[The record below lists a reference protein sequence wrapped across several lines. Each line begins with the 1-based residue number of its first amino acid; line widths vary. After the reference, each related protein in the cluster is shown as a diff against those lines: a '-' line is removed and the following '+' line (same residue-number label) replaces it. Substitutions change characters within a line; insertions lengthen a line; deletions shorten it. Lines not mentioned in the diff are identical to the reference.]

1 MFGLFIWLNQSCS
14 VDFVSLHGIIQRV
27 NYRLTVND
35 NATVAVDDLSTDL
48 AAVCA
53 SQEDNHR
60 RDLTRLSTTTNGPR
74 ESLLRLFGHGRDD
87 QRRPD
92 RTGSNC
98 VDTNALAD
106 PLVAETVG
114 ESCDGALGAGVV
126 EQVGSAD
133 VFVDTGIVDDC
144 VAFGHVWEGVLG
156 EVEEGWK
163 MSVI

>member
-1 MFGLFIWLNQSCS
+1 MA
-14 VDFVSLHGIIQRV
+14 LHKSPG
-27 NYRLTVND
+27 YHLTVND
-35 NATVAVDDLSTDL
+35 NTTVAVDDLSADL
-48 AAVCA
+48 TAVCA
-53 SQEDNHR
+53 SEEYNHS
-60 RDLTRLSTTTNGPR
+60 RDLTRLSTTTNRPR
-74 ESLLRLFGHGRDD
+74 EGLLRLFGHGRDD
-87 QRRPD
+87 QGCPYRAR
-92 RTGSNC
+92 SNC

-106 PLVAETVG
+106 PLVAETVC

-133 VFVDTGIVDDC
+133 VCVDTGIVDDC